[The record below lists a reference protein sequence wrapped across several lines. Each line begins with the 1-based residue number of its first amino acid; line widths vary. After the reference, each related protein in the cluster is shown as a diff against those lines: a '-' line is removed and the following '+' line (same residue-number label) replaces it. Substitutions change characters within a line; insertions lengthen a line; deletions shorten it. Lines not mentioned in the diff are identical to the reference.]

1 MMEVVA
7 LLEAQADQIVM
18 TASETLDRA
27 RLPHYVEAGQA
38 VGRER
43 LERLFSLTV
52 ASIRDRD
59 LVPVIDYMSQVAND
73 RYHAGYAI
81 REIQIAINVL
91 EEVIWNRI
99 VEQMPPEELAQALG
113 LVATVLG
120 AAKDSLAREYVSLA
134 GKAKA
139 PSLDLS
145 ALFRG
150 PQGG

>member
-1 MMEVVA
+1 MEVVA
-7 LLEAQADQIVM
+7 LLEAHGDQIIA
-18 TASETLDRA
+18 TASETLDRS
-27 RLPHYVEAGQA
+27 RLPHYIEAGQA
-38 VGRER
+38 VGHER
-43 LERLFSLTV
+43 LQRLFDLTV
-52 ASIRDRD
+52 AGIRDRD
-59 LVPVIDYMSQVAND
+59 LAPVIDYMSTVAND
-73 RYHAGYAI
+73 RFHAGYAI

-91 EEVIWNRI
+91 EETIWHTI
-99 VEQMPPEELAQALG
+99 VEHMPPAELAQALG

-134 GKAKA
+134 GKTKS